1 MADVQGEMF
10 GREMDGLLDDYS
22 ESIQSQLQ
30 PFIELILSRVDELV
44 ANGADITDEQ
54 LEEITAGLNDAAARV
69 IGSELNA
76 MQPAIADQAERWG
89 ATAAKE
95 FLPGPLL
102 LELAEMDGTSL
113 AKWFQRRS
121 PSKWMGAVM
130 RAVRKG
136 IDDGWDPHRAVTGQS
151 IEALVV
157 TVAES
162 SVWSAA
168 NGQMIR
174 TWTARELIWQTRQ
187 DELVCEI
194 CRPLDQTRFS
204 GASNGPPSHPRC
216 RCVALPAPANTG

>member
-1 MADVQGEMF
+1 MADVQGEIF
-10 GREMDGLLDDYS
+10 GKEMDDLLDDYS

-44 ANGADITDEQ
+44 AAEVEITDEL

-69 IGSELNA
+69 IASELNA

-89 ATAAKE
+89 ATTDKA

-113 AKWFQRRS
+113 AKWFERRS

-136 IDDGWDPHRAVTGQS
+136 IDDGWDRHRASTGKS

-162 SVWSAA
+162 AVWSAA
-168 NGQMIR
+168 NGQLLR
-174 TWTARELIWQTRQ
+174 TWTARQFIWQTRQ

-194 CRPLDQTRFS
+194 CRPLDQVVFPRS
-204 GASNGPPSHPRC
+204 GRKPPAHPRC
-216 RCVALPAPANTG
+216 RCVALPANTG